1 MAMSIIIDDLSGLT
15 RLAMAF
21 PNVSTTRPGVAPAV
35 ISSTTSQQDLEA
47 DMGTPQ
53 ISSKESLAE
62 LLRLVGE
69 KVDGFNPATSELS
82 IGVDKEADI
91 IVVKLVNSETKEV
104 IRQIPPEEMLRL
116 AARMKELEKTFLDE
130 RA

>member
-1 MAMSIIIDDLSGLT
+1 MAMSIIDVLSSGLT
-15 RLAMAF
+15 RPAMAF
-21 PNVSTTRPGVAPAV
+21 PNISTTRPRMEPV
-35 ISSTTSQQDLEA
+35 IVSSTDSQQDLEA
-47 DMGTPQ
+47 DVGTPQ
-53 ISSKESLAE
+53 ISSNENLAE
-62 LLRLVGE
+62 LLQLVGE

-82 IGVDKEADI
+82 IGVDKEADR

-116 AARMKELEKTFLDE
+116 AERMRELEKTILDE